1 MEWRNDPWLSHA
13 KVVQLEADR
22 QLFSSIWADCW
33 RFSMELLQL
42 MSRKFL
48 EADAINWGS
57 ILSPL
62 ADARRWLQA
71 LYMLDG
77 TMESMELN
85 VRNALMNAM
94 KGDWRLASALFQDL
108 DVAKLRPDELTLN
121 TRASAA
127 SGRWR
132 DAVHL
137 GFSAASKTTQRVTYL
152 DTTRAQER
160 R

>member
-1 MEWRNDPWLSHA
+1 
-13 KVVQLEADR
+13 
-22 QLFSSIWADCW
+22 
-33 RFSMELLQL
+33 
-42 MSRKFL
+42 
-48 EADAINWGS
+48 
-57 ILSPL
+57 
-62 ADARRWLQA
+62 
-71 LYMLDG
+71 
-77 TMESMELN
+77 MESMELN

-108 DVAKLRPDELTLN
+108 DMAKLRPDELTLN

-152 DTTRAQER
+152 DITRAQEKM
-160 R
+160 